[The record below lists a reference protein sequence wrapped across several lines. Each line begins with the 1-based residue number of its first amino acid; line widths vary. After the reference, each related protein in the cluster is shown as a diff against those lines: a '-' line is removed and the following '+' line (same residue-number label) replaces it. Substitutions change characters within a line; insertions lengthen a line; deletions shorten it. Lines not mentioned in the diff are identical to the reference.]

1 MMKNADGI
9 LRVGGVGTGRIF
21 QWAHLNPY
29 LRLMD
34 KARLVGFYD
43 VQPERA
49 REARDKYAKRLKE
62 FAEENPAFA
71 EGAKANIAEL
81 RAHDSLDD
89 LLEQVDVI
97 DICTTTRGRMESAVK
112 ALEKGVHSMGEKPM
126 ARTWLEA
133 DRAARA
139 FAERPDVY
147 FQLNDDNV
155 FDPRYLS
162 LRDLVAQGAAGTVQS
177 VWLIRGSRL
186 NSTSVLKSQAS
197 ALSNGGGCLM
207 DYGSHGLAGV
217 WSVLGRAYRFVRVET
232 VSIDVLFRHRVLE
245 GDPYIMEVDDN
256 ARFKALLENS
266 ETGGWVTVHMEASWC
281 GGHIGPKEMRTGAGG
296 GGFLRIEGDEGV
308 IDASEKGAITV
319 RRWDGGETVHPL
331 REFPGESISFN
342 NEIETFIDCVREGT
356 PPEVDV
362 HFGAEV
368 IAVCGAAYLSAI
380 LKKAVTLDEFKDFSR
395 GYVKKHGDGEE
406 AELAVLKDLLAPYAY
421 EGGKL

>member
-1 MMKNADGI
+1 MKNSDGI
-9 LRVGGVGTGRIF
+9 IRVGGVGTGRIF

-29 LRLMD
+29 VRLMD
-34 KARLVGFYD
+34 KARLVGFFD
-43 VQPERA
+43 VSRERA
-49 REARDKYAKRLKE
+49 REARDKYAKRLEE
-62 FAEENPAFA
+62 FAGECPEHAA
-71 EGAKANIAEL
+71 EAKANIGEL
-81 RAHDSLDD
+81 RACDSLDE
-89 LLEQVDVI
+89 LLELVDAV
-97 DICTTTRGRMESAVK
+97 DICTTTRGRMASAMR
-112 ALEKGVHSMGEKPM
+112 ALEKGIHSMGEKPM

-139 FAERPDVY
+139 FAGRPDVF

-155 FDPRYLS
+155 FDPKYLT
-162 LRDLVAQGAAGTVQS
+162 LRDLVAQGAVGEIQS
-177 VWLIRGSRL
+177 VWIIRGSKL
-186 NSTSVLKSQAS
+186 TSTSVLKSQAN

-217 WSVLGRAYRFVRVET
+217 WSVLGRGYRFVKVEA

-256 ARFKALLENS
+256 ARFKVLLENS
-266 ETGGWVTVHMEASWC
+266 ETGGWVTVYMEATWC

-308 IDASEKGAITV
+308 VGAFEKGVITV
-319 RRWDGGETVHPL
+319 TRWDGGETVHPL
-331 REFPGESISFN
+331 REFPGETISFN
-342 NEIETFIDCVREGT
+342 NEIETFIDCVRAGT

-380 LKKAVTLDEFKDFSR
+380 RKRAVTLDEFKDFSR
-395 GYVKKHGDGEE
+395 GYVKKHGDNEE